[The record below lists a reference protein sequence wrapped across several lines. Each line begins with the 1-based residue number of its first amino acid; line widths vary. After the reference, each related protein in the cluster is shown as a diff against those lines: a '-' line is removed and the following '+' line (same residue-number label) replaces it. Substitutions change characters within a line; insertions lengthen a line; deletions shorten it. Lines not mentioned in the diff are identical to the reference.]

1 MDEAEPSL
9 ESSLSSPV
17 VEHTSYARQ
26 QVAYENYLTLW
37 LIFQRAKGLR
47 KTLEIAPGSW
57 VYEDKKY
64 AFAYNS
70 SKDLFSVG
78 HIERGL
84 LLRYQSRKVLEVG
97 QILKE
102 DIEAFAKYELG
113 QSPPSQPKPP
123 SSPQRG
129 KSLELG

>member
-1 MDEAEPSL
+1 LTHEVDEAEPPE

-17 VEHTSYARQ
+17 VEETSYALQ
-26 QVAYENYLTLW
+26 QVAQENYLTLW
-37 LIFQRAKGLR
+37 LVFQQAKGLG

-57 VYEDKKY
+57 VYEDKEY

-70 SKDLFSVG
+70 SKDLFS
-78 HIERGL
+78 
-84 LLRYQSRKVLEVG
+84 VG

-102 DIEAFAKYELG
+102 DIEAFAKYELR
-113 QSPPSQPKPP
+113 QSPQERPLPP

-129 KSLELG
+129 GAIELG